1 VRNYLKSFVVED
13 YRSTIT
19 FDIWQNVAPG
29 TTLTNPDFSV
39 TGTVEYSTGKVI
51 DPLTVTGTANLDQI
65 NTPEIAAM
73 RVTVTSESG
82 VAKRYFKNFAD
93 NTATDPSANS
103 TLTFSASNFA
113 ATFLGAALTS
123 GDKVATGDKIVL
135 SAANAG
141 TSSYRVGTGA
151 WQTIATVE
159 ANGEI
164 EWTVPGTC
172 EIKFEESATVTV
184 TPAAGSGVDVK
195 DKTTS
200 EDGKT
205 VTFTIEVPE
214 DKIPTSTNPNV
225 SFVKSNASAS
235 VGKAAWTM
243 VVSNV
248 DSFVNV
254 DVDTTEATEDA
265 LGGAAV
271 SFSNG
276 VKTITLPEGTNVD
289 LVASYDVTEGNVVID
304 LNGNTIKAAS
314 NDAGLQVSGAGKLT
328 IKNGTVK
335 SETGAVLG
343 GNTVE
348 VHGGTLVVESDA
360 TIESGDSCY
369 AIAVYSLNSNAD
381 MTIKGQ
387 ITGTYGLTVNGNVG
401 SGENSETATLLLDG
415 AKINTTGIGLYLAGK
430 TVTDIK
436 NNTVI
441 NAAATET
448 SDSAIEIR
456 AGELTID
463 NTSKINYAGRTD
475 FAAVVNPNGS
485 QVRGACLAIGQHS
498 TNLPIKVRVNGA
510 ELTGGVPVA
519 MVNTFENN
527 PDVQYDVMI
536 TNSNINKTVVKNT
549 TKSSS
554 FILNGETITPQAP
567 DEGGSNAPV
576 PTSLW

>member
-1 VRNYLKSFVVED
+1 MLF
-13 YRSTIT
+13 RS
-19 FDIWQNVAPG
+19 
-29 TTLTNPDFSV
+29 PDFSV

-73 RVTVTSESG
+73 RITVTSESG
-82 VAKRYFKNFAD
+82 VAKRYFKNFTD
-93 NTATDPSANS
+93 GTTNDPSADA
-103 TLTFSASNFA
+103 TLTLTGSNFTA
-113 ATFLGAALTS
+113 KFLGASLSS
-123 GDKVATGDKIVL
+123 GNKVATGDKIVL

-141 TSSYRVGTGA
+141 TFSYRVGTGA
-151 WQTIATVE
+151 WQTIASVE

-184 TPAAGSGVDVK
+184 TPDANSGVDVK

-214 DKIPTSTNPNV
+214 GKIPTSTNPNV

-235 VGKAAWTM
+235 AGKAAWTM

-360 TIESGDSCY
+360 TIESGNACY
-369 AIAVYSLNSNAD
+369 AIAVYSLDSNAD

-401 SGENSETATLLLDG
+401 DADHPETATLLLDG
-415 AKINTTGIGLYLAGK
+415 AKINTNGIGLYLAGK
-430 TVTDIK
+430 TVTDIR

-441 NAAATET
+441 NAAATEVG
-448 SDSAIEIR
+448 DSAIEIR

-463 NTSKINYAGRTD
+463 STSEIHYAGKTAFD
-475 FAAVVNPNGS
+475 AALNTNGS
-485 QVRGACLAIGQHS
+485 QIEGACLAIGQHS
-498 TNLPIKVRVNGA
+498 TNLSIKVRVNGA
-510 ELTGGVPVA
+510 KLTGGVPVA
-519 MVNTFENN
+519 MVNTFTEN

-536 TNSNINKTVVKNT
+536 TSSDVNETVVKNN

-554 FILNGETITPQAP
+554 FILNGKPIAPQISGGE
-567 DEGGSNAPV
+567 DEPEISS